1 MWLFMTVR
9 RQSHLR
15 ISYDVM
21 KHCVAISILDFSL
34 TGNEKYH
41 TTYLLR
47 DEDGRIFTKLV
58 ELHVIELNKKLKGCD
73 IDEWIRFFNV
83 KTQGGLDM
91 LRTQTGNIGI
101 LEAIEEVEHM
111 SLGRWAKARY
121 EEHLKRVMDRKAEDA
136 YVFDQGVEQGEKR
149 ILTLIARMNTG
160 GDADKVAELSDPKV
174 IGEMEKKYG
183 IE

>member
-15 ISYDVM
+15 ISR
-21 KHCVAISILDFSL
+21 SGRRNPL
-34 TGNEKYH
+34 TN
-41 TTYLLR
+41 
-47 DEDGRIFTKLV
+47 LV
-58 ELHVIELNKKLKGCD
+58 ELHVIELNKKLTGCD

-83 KTQGGLDM
+83 KTQEDLDM
-91 LRTQTGNIGI
+91 LRMQTENVGI

-121 EEHLKRVMDRKAEDA
+121 EEHLKRIMDRKAEDA
-136 YVFDQGVEQGEKR
+136 YVFDQGIEQGIEQGERR

-160 GDADKVAELSDPKV
+160 GDADKVAELSNPKV
-174 IGEMEKKYG
+174 MREMEKKYG
-183 IE
+183 TE